1 MFQNN
6 CNANR
11 SSIFHYTIN
20 SEDPILGV
28 NHDDTKIFY
37 FYQKFRLKNLPENT
51 IQLYL
56 IKIAKWFN
64 LVMPIVVLFYQD
76 NGLTMSQILL
86 LKSVY
91 SVAMVVG
98 ELPSGYLAD
107 VWGCR
112 RTLLWGAIM
121 GTIGIVIYSISSD
134 FASFMV
140 AEVILG
146 VGFSFVS
153 GADSALLY
161 DSLKAKDRENEYIK
175 FEGQITSAG
184 NFAEAF
190 AGVAG
195 GFLATISLRTPYY
208 FQIFI
213 AAIAIPA
220 AFFLKEPKHV
230 QEKIQLKMR
239 EILSLVKRTYQQ
251 REMRSAILVSSF
263 TGAATY
269 TYAWFVQ
276 LYLKEAGLPIAF
288 FGILWT
294 MLNLTTGITS
304 MFSYRIEREL
314 GRKKTLLLIVI
325 LLTAGFILTSV
336 LVSLAGIAIL
346 FGFYMARGLAT
357 PVLKDYINQYTDS
370 KVRATI
376 LSVRNLE
383 IRLIFAVVGPVL
395 GYLNDAFSLQTALI
409 VAGTSYF
416 IAGMLSILPLLASPI
431 TPVRESP

>member
-1 MFQNN
+1 MERQQ
-6 CNANR
+6 
-11 SSIFHYTIN
+11 
-20 SEDPILGV
+20 V
-28 NHDDTKIFY
+28 TKIFY
-37 FYQKFRLKNLPENT
+37 FYPKFSLKNLPENT
-51 IQLYL
+51 LQLYL

-76 NGLTMSQILL
+76 NGLSMSQIFL

-91 SVAMVVG
+91 SIAMVVA

-112 RTLLWGAIM
+112 RTLIVGAIM
-121 GTIGIVIYSISSD
+121 GTIGMIIYSISSD

-161 DSLKAKDRENEYIK
+161 DSLKAKNREHEYIK
-175 FEGQITSAG
+175 FEGRITSAG
-184 NFAEAF
+184 NFAEAM

-195 GFLATISLRTPYY
+195 GLLATISLRTPYY
-208 FQIFI
+208 FQIFV
-213 AAIAIPA
+213 AALAIPA
-220 AFFLKEPKHV
+220 AFFLKEPQHV
-230 QEKIQLKMR
+230 QERIQLKMK
-239 EILSLVKRTYQQ
+239 EILSIVKLTYQQ
-251 REMRSAILVSSF
+251 PEMRSAILISSF
-263 TGAATY
+263 TGAATL

-276 LYLKEAGLPIAF
+276 PYFIEAGVPVSI

-294 MLNLTTGITS
+294 MLNLSTGIFS
-304 MFSYRIEREL
+304 MYSYRIERWL
-314 GRKKTLLLIVI
+314 GRKNTLLLIVI
-325 LLTAGFILTSV
+325 LLTAGFILTSIEI
-336 LVSLAGIAIL
+336 SMAGIAIL

-376 LSVRNLE
+376 LSIRNFE
-383 IRLIFAVVGPVL
+383 IRIIFAAVGPVL
-395 GYLNDAFSLQTALI
+395 GYLTDTFSLQTALM
-409 VAGTSYF
+409 VAGVSYF
-416 IAGMLSILPLLASPI
+416 TAAMLSILPFLKKHS
-431 TPVRESP
+431 

>member
-1 MFQNN
+1 
-6 CNANR
+6 
-11 SSIFHYTIN
+11 
-20 SEDPILGV
+20 
-28 NHDDTKIFY
+28 
-37 FYQKFRLKNLPENT
+37 LKNLPENT
-51 IQLYL
+51 LQLYL

-76 NGLTMSQILL
+76 NGLTMTQIFQ

-91 SVAMVVG
+91 SIAMVIA

-112 RTLLWGAIM
+112 RTLLVGAIL
-121 GTIGIVIYSISSD
+121 GTLGIIIYSISAD

-146 VGFSFVS
+146 IGFSFVS

-161 DSLKAKDRENEYIK
+161 DSLKAKNREHEYIK
-175 FEGQITSAG
+175 FEGRITSAG
-184 NFAEAF
+184 NFAEAL

-195 GFLATISLRTPYY
+195 GLLATISLRTPYY

-230 QEKIQLKMR
+230 QERIQLKMR
-239 EILSLVKRTYQQ
+239 EILSIVKLTYQQ
-251 REMRSAILVSSF
+251 QEMRSAILISSF
-263 TGAATY
+263 TGAATL

-276 LYLKEAGLPIAF
+276 PYFKEAGVPLSI

-294 MLNLTTGITS
+294 LLNLSTGL
-304 MFSYRIEREL
+304 FSIFSFRIERWL
-314 GRKKTLLLIVI
+314 GRRNTLLLIVI
-325 LLTAGFILTSV
+325 LLSAGFILTSIEI
-336 LVSLAGIAIL
+336 SLAGIAIL
-346 FGFYMARGLAT
+346 FGFFMVRGLAT

-383 IRLIFAVVGPVL
+383 IRMIFAVVGPAL
-395 GYLNDAFSLQTALI
+395 GYLTDTFNLQTALM
-409 VAGTSYF
+409 VAGISYF
-416 IAGMLSILPLLASPI
+416 AAAMLSILPLLKRPS
-431 TPVRESP
+431 